1 VRDCATDEI
10 GVVVLKGPSITPGY
24 LDPTCDAGMFT
35 SDGWFN
41 SGDLG
46 RFDADGYLWL
56 TGRAKDVI
64 IRGGHNIDPTVI
76 EETLLRH
83 PDVMLAAAVS
93 KPDAHAGELPVAY
106 VQLVAGARAS
116 ADDIRDFAQR
126 NIPERAAAPKEVVI
140 LDRMPLT
147 DIQKPA
153 KVELRRDAARRAFS
167 AVLADVADGG
177 ARVDVVADPLKGNVA
192 VIRVAARATDGR
204 RDIEEQIRDRMQAFS
219 TAYRVEWI
227 E

>member
-1 VRDCATDEI
+1 
-10 GVVVLKGPSITPGY
+10 
-24 LDPTCDAGMFT
+24 
-35 SDGWFN
+35 
-41 SGDLG
+41 
-46 RFDADGYLWL
+46 
-56 TGRAKDVI
+56 
-64 IRGGHNIDPTVI
+64 
-76 EETLLRH
+76 
-83 PDVMLAAAVS
+83 MLAAAVS

-126 NIPERAAAPKEVVI
+126 NIPERAAAPKEVVV
-140 LDRMPLT
+140 LERMPLT

-153 KVELRRDAARRAFS
+153 KVELRRDAARRAFG

-192 VIRVAARATDGR
+192 VIRLVARATDGR
-204 RDIEEQIRDRMQAFS
+204 RDIEEQIRNRMQAFS